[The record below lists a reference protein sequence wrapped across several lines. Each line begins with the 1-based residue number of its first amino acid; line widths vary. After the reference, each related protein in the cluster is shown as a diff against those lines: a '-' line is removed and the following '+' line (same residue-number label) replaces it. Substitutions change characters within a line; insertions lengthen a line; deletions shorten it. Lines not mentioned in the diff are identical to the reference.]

1 MHVQPR
7 TERQIDTEGEKGRE
21 RVRENEADKVTVKEE
36 DRVTVGVLVK
46 SLIHI
51 HNIVVVFSLLLL
63 LLWLQLDIFLS
74 PKEFL

>member
-7 TERQIDTEGEKGRE
+7 TERQIDTEGENGRE
-21 RVRENEADKVTVKEE
+21 RVREKEADKVTVKEE

-63 LLWLQLDIFLS
+63 WLQLDIFLS